1 MFELITLELLYCQSM
16 PSKKR
21 VWQDVQMVNS
31 SVSGSGDDLR
41 SVRGCRQRLLP
52 SGHAFVQWSLQWSP
66 DGVGWICRVVST
78 EHAAQGVGMESTDGW
93 RIFFSGEFFIVFPCW
108 GVLMEEYLIFRVYRH
123 WSCIFGPLNSHF
135 GRFCAFVLRPQL
147 KLWISMKNWLVCR
160 DQLRLFIL

>member
-21 VWQDVQMVNS
+21 YGQDVQIVQLFGQRIRWCS
-31 SVSGSGDDLR
+31 SVSPRVQAASPAIWPCLCPMVSTVEPWWSRVDLPGGQHRTCSTRSGD
-41 SVRGCRQRLLP
+41 
-52 SGHAFVQWSLQWSP
+52 
-66 DGVGWICRVVST
+66 GVNRWVK
-78 EHAAQGVGMESTDGW
+78 D
-93 RIFFSGEFFIVFPCW
+93 FFSGEFFIVFPCW

-135 GRFCAFVLRPQL
+135 GWFCAFVLRPQL